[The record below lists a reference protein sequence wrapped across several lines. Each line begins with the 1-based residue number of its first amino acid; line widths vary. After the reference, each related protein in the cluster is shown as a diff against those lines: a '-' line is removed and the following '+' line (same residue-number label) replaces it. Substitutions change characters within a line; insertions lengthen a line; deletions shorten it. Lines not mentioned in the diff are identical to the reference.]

1 MLLTDKESKEQ
12 RRCGLERLGDDRYY
26 RLRDCVL
33 NLCIEHKV
41 TRIVFEDVKYCS
53 STAQTQVWVSLRT
66 ALWEVRDRL
75 NIDLRAVPIPTLKA
89 FACGDPHADK
99 AEMASALQTSELGAG
114 GKLSIGDD
122 NETDARWL
130 LCYALAVDQGTQNWK
145 FGWQL
150 KEAKRA
156 ATKANRARRRLEQK
170 ERLNAVRADG
180 LNRLDTI
187 VSELGEKMPPRAAR
201 KAVIDLCRS
210 KRHTLKL
217 SSHVIVG
224 SVLKNGELRW
234 RISMSWWSL
243 DARSRPRLTVSSL
256 SILSIQSPTMPTCG
270 K

>member
-1 MLLTDKESKEQ
+1 
-12 RRCGLERLGDDRYY
+12 
-26 RLRDCVL
+26 
-33 NLCIEHKV
+33 
-41 TRIVFEDVKYCS
+41 
-53 STAQTQVWVSLRT
+53 
-66 ALWEVRDRL
+66 
-75 NIDLRAVPIPTLKA
+75 
-89 FACGDPHADK
+89 
-99 AEMASALQTSELGAG
+99 MASALRTRQREAG
-114 GKLSIGDD
+114 GIFSVGDD

-130 LCYALAVDQGTQNWK
+130 LCYALAVDDGTQNWK

-150 KEAKRA
+150 KQEKRA
-156 ATKANRARRRLEQK
+156 ATKANRARRRLQQK

-210 KRHTLKL
+210 KRHTLEL

-234 RISMSWWSL
+234 QLSL
-243 DARSRPRLTVSSL
+243 GGPHPHEIFPPKGGVSGSRKLVPAANHQNPKNQESE
-256 SILSIQSPTMPTCG
+256 